1 MAIAPVKSDGTST
14 LTPEQVAAGVKQESL
29 KAAQT
34 TAANAKAAYDAAAAK
49 VAKNPSPANIAA
61 LKNSY
66 TRYTT
71 AQAEIP
77 SVSETLAGAEQTVSE
92 INNLINEITGNITDV
107 NNAGQAVAAITGTP
121 WTQIQG
127 PNKLGTSSPDSKQ
140 MDAITAVSSLLS
152 SYGIGDLAGPITNA
166 VMKGYSSDTIE
177 LIMQD
182 PNSSDPLAVAFQKR
196 FAANKI
202 RAAAGKPVLSPAEY
216 LNAERSYAQI
226 MKSYG
231 VPGLGNKEVYSGFL
245 ANDVAATEVADRV
258 GLAVD
263 RFQNADA
270 NTKMALNT
278 FFPML
283 SQGDVIAAMLNPEQS
298 LPALKRKVQ
307 IAEIGGAAL
316 TQNIATSLNASVADT
331 DFKNIE
337 GGSIGATALAEAG
350 VTKEQAQ
357 AGYASIAD
365 RLPRAE
371 FLSSISQ
378 GDDYTQKQAEQ
389 EQFLGLASA
398 KRAREQLSATEV
410 GRFGGSSG
418 VNKTSL
424 TKGKGSF

>member
-1 MAIAPVKSDGTST
+1 MALPTNDGGGTT
-14 LTPEQVAAGVKQESL
+14 LTPEAITAGVKQESL

-49 VAKNPSPANIAA
+49 VEKNPSQANVAA

-66 TRYTT
+66 SRYTA
-71 AQAEIP
+71 AQAALPTI
-77 SVSETLAGAEQTVSE
+77 SDTIAGAEATVSE
-92 INNLINEITGNITDV
+92 INNLINQITGNITDV

-121 WTQIQG
+121 WQQVQG
-127 PNKLGTSSPDSKQ
+127 PNKLNTSTPDTKQ
-140 MDAITAVSSLLS
+140 MDAITAISSLLS
-152 SYGIGDLAGPITNA
+152 SYGIGDLAEPITNA

-196 FAANKI
+196 FPANKV

-216 LNAERSYAQI
+216 LNAERTYSQI

-231 VPGLGNKEVYSGFL
+231 VPGLGKKEVYSAFL
-245 ANDVAATEVADRV
+245 ASDVSATEVADRV

-263 RFQNADA
+263 RVQNADA

-283 SQGDVIAAMLNPEQS
+283 NQGDIVAAMLNPEQS

-307 IAEIGGAAL
+307 IAEIGGAAINQSL
-316 TQNIATSLNASVADT
+316 SASLNSSVADT
-331 DFKNIE
+331 AYKNVA
-337 GGSIGATALAEAG
+337 GGSIGATQLAEFG

-365 RLPRAE
+365 RMPRAE

-378 GDDYTQKQAEQ
+378 GEDYTQKQAEQ
-389 EQFLGLASA
+389 EQFFGLASA

-410 GRFGGSSG
+410 GRFGGTSG